1 MSGKKAEIKGE
12 EIIVDTDHWKD
23 EEWLEEN
30 AELLKALAH
39 PSRLKIIGFL
49 SSGKKCVKHIW
60 EALDLPQPNVS
71 QHLSVLRNK
80 GILGYKREGSIVCYY
95 IKNKKALKI
104 YKLLVEEE

>member
-1 MSGKKAEIKGE
+1 MKQE
-12 EIIVDTDHWKD
+12 EIVENNKWQD
-23 EEWLEEN
+23 EEFLEES

-60 EALDLPQPNVS
+60 EALGLQQPNVS
-71 QHLSVLRNK
+71 QHLSVLRNR

-95 IKNKKALKI
+95 IKNKKALEI
-104 YKLLVEEE
+104 YKLLLKED

>member
-1 MSGKKAEIKGE
+1 MKE
-12 EIIVDTDHWKD
+12 EIVENNKWQD
-23 EEWLEEN
+23 EEFLEES

-60 EALDLPQPNVS
+60 EALDLQQPNVS
-71 QHLSVLRNK
+71 QHLSVLRNR

-95 IKNKKALKI
+95 IKNKKALEI
-104 YKLLVEEE
+104 YKLLLKDD

>member
-1 MSGKKAEIKGE
+1 MIDDRELLENDK
-12 EIIVDTDHWKD
+12 WQD
-23 EEWLEEN
+23 EEFLEEN

-39 PSRLKIIGFL
+39 PSRLKIIGYL

-60 EALDLPQPNVS
+60 EALGLPQPNVS

-95 IKNKKALKI
+95 IKNKKALEI
-104 YKLLVEEE
+104 YKLLLKDD